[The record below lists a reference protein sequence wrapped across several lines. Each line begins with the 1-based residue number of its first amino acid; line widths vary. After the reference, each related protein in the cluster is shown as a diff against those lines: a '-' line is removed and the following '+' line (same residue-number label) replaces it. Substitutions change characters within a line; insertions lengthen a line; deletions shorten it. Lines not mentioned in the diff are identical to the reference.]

1 MGSPVNITYKLGQSD
16 TLFLEIQNEKY
27 ALISCKM
34 RKFFVVSMLTCLVFV
49 CKGQKKEEKS
59 LIECYT
65 CGLETEDPELDVA
78 GSYGVRVYSTAQKTD
93 YKMYNES
100 CDLMD
105 RREGQDVP
113 VFIKLSELSKEG
125 VGQKAH
131 LELLSV
137 SSYNLEVGFEIYEK
151 DYNDLRDLVADL
163 PEWKASNVIQS
174 KVKENYNMNYWKK
187 KCDPGVVSCFV
198 AQGEYDSQ
206 DPMFRGCAG
215 NYFPHD
221 QKCEFQEQAVTIV
234 EGKKSVDVGV
244 TLCYC
249 NEDLCNEDLSGANI
263 NLPNIIIILSVP
275 IHLILTRL
283 ENE

>member
-1 MGSPVNITYKLGQSD
+1 M
-16 TLFLEIQNEKY
+16 FF
-27 ALISCKM
+27 KM
-34 RKFFVVSMLTCLVFV
+34 RNLSPFLVLTCLVFV
-49 CKGQKKEEKS
+49 SQGQKQKKEEES

-65 CGLETEDPELDVA
+65 CGLETEDPELDEP
-78 GSYGVRVYSTAQKTD
+78 GSYGTRVYSKDDKTS

-113 VFIKLSELSKEG
+113 VFIKLSELSAEG

-198 AQGEYDSQ
+198 AQGEYDNQ

-249 NEDLCNEDLSGANI
+249 NEDLCNEELSGAHT
-263 NLPNIIIILSVP
+263 PVLSVLLLS
-275 IHLILTRL
+275 IVNILVISRIT
-283 ENE
+283 E